1 MKLTVTKWKE
11 QEDAELSA
19 DGLIRIN
26 PNKPEFGSIMLIA
39 PVITLSNGF
48 MNKRN
53 KVGFVVGELEDLE
66 GVIAEK
72 GIKEGTD
79 WSVAVGPHRIV
90 TLEKVESDVP
100 LDKNGTKSGYREK
113 INPSTEE
120 TLTKYGE
127 TIYWKTE
134 VVAEGSDIKD
144 ETIQHDLEPATDES
158 REEFVQTEEEETSKI
173 K

>member
-26 PNKPEFGSIMLIA
+26 PNKPKFGSLMLISQ
-39 PVITLSNGF
+39 VITLSSGF

-66 GVIAEK
+66 GIIAEK

-90 TLEKVESDVP
+90 TLEKVESEVP
-100 LDKNGTKSGYREK
+100 L
-113 INPSTEE
+113 
-120 TLTKYGE
+120 
-127 TIYWKTE
+127 
-134 VVAEGSDIKD
+134 
-144 ETIQHDLEPATDES
+144 ES
-158 REEFVQTEEEETSKI
+158 
-173 K
+173 